1 MITDLSLNSR
11 INDVF
16 LLKNK
21 EFKVRRDKKTIDM
34 FFKIADKTGEIEA
47 INWDVSMDKVDELRS
62 IQFAHIQGYITK
74 QKDDGSLQA
83 TISSIVKAAPLE
95 LDYSDYLPQSKEN
108 LDELMKKLW
117 LKIKSI
123 ENSYL
128 RALLKAFFD
137 DPQFAEKFKRAPAA
151 TKVHQPYIGGLLEHT
166 LSVVTICE
174 AICNIYKEIDR
185 DFLITMAILHDIGK
199 VREYAY
205 DKVIEH
211 TDEGK
216 LLGHIALGLEM
227 IDQKIKNIKGFPQ
240 DLELMVKHT
249 ILSHHGHFEFG
260 SPKLPSILAAIAL
273 HYADEMEAKISGFIN
288 IKEESKDFK
297 EKWSKWVWWLERPI
311 YLDEEI
317 ILKNKIEEIE
327 GDKDDPFN
335 SQGSN

>member
-1 MITDLSLNSR
+1 
-11 INDVF
+11 
-16 LLKNK
+16 
-21 EFKVRRDKKTIDM
+21 
-34 FFKIADKTGEIEA
+34 
-47 INWDVSMDKVDELRS
+47 
-62 IQFAHIQGYITK
+62 
-74 QKDDGSLQA
+74 
-83 TISSIVKAAPLE
+83 
-95 LDYSDYLPQSKEN
+95 
-108 LDELMKKLW
+108 

-128 RALLKAFFD
+128 KALLKAFFD
-137 DPQFAEKFKRAPAA
+137 DPQFVEKFKRAPAA

-205 DKVIEH
+205 DQVIEH

-227 IDQKIKNIKGFPQ
+227 IDQKIKNLKDFPQ

-297 EKWSKWVWWLERPI
+297 EKWSKWIWWLERPI

-317 ILKNKIEEIE
+317 ILKNKISETEE
-327 GDKDDPFN
+327 D
-335 SQGSN
+335 